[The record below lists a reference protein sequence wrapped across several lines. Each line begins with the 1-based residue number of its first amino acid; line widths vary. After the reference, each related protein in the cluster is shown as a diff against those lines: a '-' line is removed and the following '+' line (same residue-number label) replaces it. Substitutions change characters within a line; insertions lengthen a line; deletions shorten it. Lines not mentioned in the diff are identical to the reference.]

1 MSLSAELESYEKIV
15 SAWLDGAKRE
25 TAALQRLQKAVATGN
40 LRDIEKL
47 RQTARSATE
56 AARQCAEECA
66 PFEFDAGAYL
76 SKDGAFLAELI
87 EAAEK
92 LGVRLSARDGVIFS
106 YPVLLRPEPASAAA
120 RIDKKLVPTLRP
132 ETLAAILKQA
142 QGRDPKSRPQQ
153 FIESLF
159 DAYELVRAQRGIDA
173 YIDQPLVRLHEVL
186 TILPGLDYSRLDFT
200 RDLYF
205 LDISDVEET
214 RKRYR
219 MSLPASTVSRERN
232 APILR
237 FVTRDGYEKEY
248 ASIRFTPPGDR
259 E

>member
-1 MSLSAELESYEKIV
+1 LDAYNKLV
-15 SAWLDGAKRE
+15 SAWLDQAKRQ
-25 TAALQRLQKAVATGN
+25 TSAIQRLQKAVATGN

-47 RQTARSATE
+47 RLAAESATAVARVR
-56 AARQCAEECA
+56 AAECP
-66 PFEFDAGAYL
+66 PFEFDADAYL
-76 SKDGAFLAELI
+76 ARDGEFLPELL

-92 LGVRLSARDGVIFS
+92 AGVRLSEREGVIFS
-106 YPVLLRPEPASAAA
+106 YPLLLRPEPNSTAV
-120 RIDKKLVPTLRP
+120 RVDKKLVPTLRP
-132 ETLAAILKQA
+132 ETLAALLKQA

-153 FIESLF
+153 FIETLLE
-159 DAYELVRAQRGIDA
+159 AYELVRAKRGIDA

-186 TILPGLDYSRLDFT
+186 TILPGTDYSLLDFT

-205 LDISDVEET
+205 LDISEVTET
-214 RKRYR
+214 RRGYR

-232 APILR
+232 ARILR
-237 FVTRDGYEKEY
+237 FVTRDGFEKEY